1 MNSLVFSK
9 DSYEGNTEKMWKDMQ
24 DTLRILTDNDY
35 MVKFYCDERGLGI
48 YVIEYDYAD
57 PALGGK
63 ELVWEDI
70 E

>member
-9 DSYEGNTEKMWKDMQ
+9 DTYDDNMEKMWEDMR
-24 DTLRILTDNDY
+24 DTLRILTNNDY
-35 MVKFYCDERGLGI
+35 MVKFYCDEKGIGI

-57 PALGGK
+57 SALGGE
-63 ELVWEDI
+63 ELVWRVI

>member
-9 DSYEGNTEKMWKDMQ
+9 DTYDDNMEKMWEDMR
-24 DTLRILTDNDY
+24 DTLRILTNNDY
-35 MVKFYCDERGLGI
+35 MVKFYCDEKGIGI

-57 PALGGK
+57 PALGGE
-63 ELVWEDI
+63 ELVWRVI